1 MKRTLLYF
9 LPVLASIAV
18 IFAACE
24 LNKNKPGKIIFDRVP
39 FVYAT
44 INGQR
49 ELFLIDTGAST
60 SMLDKKLCDEVEIYY
75 MSTGLEVIGVDGTSI
90 PLKTTGRIPFTLDS
104 IPYSASFAVQ
114 DMTSL
119 RRATGKNVRGADRLG
134 CAGILPVNGGF

>member
-9 LPVLASIAV
+9 LLAFIAV

-24 LNKNKPGKIIFDRVP
+24 LNKTKPGKIIFDRVP

-60 SMLDKKLCDEVEIYY
+60 SMLDKKLCDEAKIYY
-75 MSTGLEVIGVDGTSI
+75 MATGLEVIGVDGTSI
-90 PLKTTGRIPFTLDS
+90 PLKTL
-104 IPYSASFAVQ
+104 
-114 DMTSL
+114 SL
-119 RRATGKNVRGADRLG
+119 
-134 CAGILPVNGGF
+134 IHI